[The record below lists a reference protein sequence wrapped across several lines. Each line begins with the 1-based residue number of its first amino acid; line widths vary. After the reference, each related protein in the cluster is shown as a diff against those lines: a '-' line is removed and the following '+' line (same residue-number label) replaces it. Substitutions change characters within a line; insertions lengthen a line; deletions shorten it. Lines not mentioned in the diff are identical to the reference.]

1 MEENKQI
8 IENLNRILTY
18 IEGLRIDYFD
28 SEVLAFIH
36 ELLDKTFAIKSMID
50 DSVRAIENFENRNK
64 CEEKYGDRPLYR

>member
-1 MEENKQI
+1 MEENKLV
-8 IENLNRILTY
+8 ENLNRILTY
-18 IEGLRIDYFD
+18 IESLRVDYFD

-64 CEEKYGDRPLYR
+64 CEEKYNDRPSYR